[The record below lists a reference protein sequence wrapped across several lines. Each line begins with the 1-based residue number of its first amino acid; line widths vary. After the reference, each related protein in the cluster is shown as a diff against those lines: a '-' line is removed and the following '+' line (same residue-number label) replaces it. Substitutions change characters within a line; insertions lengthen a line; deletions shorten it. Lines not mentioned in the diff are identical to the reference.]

1 MFDTIKDVDYLFLAG
16 ARIFSRLGAP
26 VSTVKI
32 FAQVTYEGYRPRAE
46 RRSPQILHLPV
57 GMPDSKC

>member
-1 MFDTIKDVDYLFLAG
+1 MFDAIKDVDYLFLAS

-26 VSTVKI
+26 VSKY
-32 FAQVTYEGYRPRAE
+32 FAQETHEGYRPRGE
-46 RRSPQILHLPV
+46 RRSLQRLHLPV